1 MTIPPKFFL
10 AKKKKSDRLI
20 DIDMKSSTLLNTLFT
35 ASAAVCASVFAQEVK
50 TDIRDYL
57 PCDGSVKQGAVVQI
71 ARDPSFVELH
81 KTAVERF
88 IKLPK
93 EKQDNINKSG
103 SANKLMPWTADIW
116 PDKAEYERYRE
127 AWKKSRIVPRADVA
141 VGLRDNGNNQ
151 FSVLSATRMPDGST
165 MPLTIGSLQYDGN
178 KNTWKSNN
186 GELKPAAFAA
196 GEDYDFG
203 AQTGTEWSLEKED
216 SLSKLKETLLISKTT
231 DGKAIYVAYAMNEV
245 SAISGTVIAN
255 HGYVLLFPIQT
266 ERANA
271 TRPGRR

>member
-1 MTIPPKFFL
+1 
-10 AKKKKSDRLI
+10 
-20 DIDMKSSTLLNTLFT
+20 MKSSTLLNTLFT

-71 ARDPSFVELH
+71 ARDPSFIELH